1 MKNLEISQRKKLLFI
16 GGAISG
22 LSVGLYPFIVINFI
36 KNKDIDLSFFITYT
50 FLMVILLIYVIIEI
64 INLKKRG

>member
-1 MKNLEISQRKKLLFI
+1 MKDLDLSQRRRLLFI

-22 LSVGLYPFIVINFI
+22 LSVGLYPLILINFI
-36 KNKDIDLSFFITYT
+36 KSKDIDLLFFITYT
-50 FLMVILLIYVIIEI
+50 FLMLSLLTYVIIEI